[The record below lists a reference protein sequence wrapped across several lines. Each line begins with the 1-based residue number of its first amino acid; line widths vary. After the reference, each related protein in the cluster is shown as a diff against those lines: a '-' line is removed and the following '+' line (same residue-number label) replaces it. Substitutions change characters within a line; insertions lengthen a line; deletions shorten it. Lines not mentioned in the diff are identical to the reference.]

1 MSRVVAAVDL
11 SPMSRR
17 VADRARVEAEQ
28 RGAALELVHVWEK
41 PDAPLPG
48 EMIERLRLYQHSQ
61 AENLLA
67 WINARASC
75 PVELEVRAGNAAAEL
90 VRRSRQAE
98 LLVTGTSSVDNTR
111 VGPLTARL
119 ARKAHC
125 SVLSVR
131 RRSRLP
137 YRRVIVAVDLSE
149 ASACA
154 VELALTLAAGADR
167 ITAVVSLSPRAEML
181 LSDAGVHP
189 PQLDKLRRERLSA
202 LEEDLGEFTAGWG
215 KRVSAKVLEGPPAES
230 VAELARRRRADL
242 VVAANRGAA
251 GSSMVLL
258 GGAAEA
264 MMRSVPCDA
273 AVARAPGRFRRP

>member
-1 MSRVVAAVDL
+1 MSGVVAAVDL

-17 VADRARVEAEQ
+17 VADRARVEAEE
-28 RGAALELVHVWEK
+28 RGAVLELVHVWEK

-48 EMIERLRLYQHSQ
+48 EMLERLQLYQHSQ

-90 VRRSRQAE
+90 VRRSRHAE
-98 LLVTGTSSVDNTR
+98 LLVMGTSSVDNTR

-119 ARKAHC
+119 ARMAHC

-137 YRRVIVAVDLSE
+137 YRRVIAAVDLSE

-154 VELALTLAAGADR
+154 VELALAMAAGADR
-167 ITAVVSLSPRAEML
+167 ITAVASLSPRAEML

-189 PQLDKLRRERLSA
+189 EQLDKLRRERLSA
-202 LEEDLGEFTAGWG
+202 LTDALGEFTARWG
-215 KRVSAKVLEGPPAES
+215 KRVSAQVLEGPPAES

-264 MMRSVPCDA
+264 MMWSVPCDA

>member
-1 MSRVVAAVDL
+1 MSGIVAAVDL

-17 VADRARVEAEQ
+17 VADRARVEAEE
-28 RGAALELVHVWEK
+28 RGATLELVHVWEK

-48 EMIERLRLYQHSQ
+48 EMLERLQLYQHSQ

-90 VRRSRQAE
+90 VRRSRHAE

-111 VGPLTARL
+111 VGPLTSRL

-137 YRRVIVAVDLSE
+137 YRRVIAAVDLSE

-154 VELALTLAAGADR
+154 VELALAMAAGADR
-167 ITAVVSLSPRAEML
+167 ITAVASLSPHAEML

-189 PQLDKLRRERLSA
+189 EQLDRLRRERLSA
-202 LEEDLGEFTAGWG
+202 LEEDLGEFTARWG
-215 KRVSAKVLEGPPAES
+215 KRVSAQVLEGPPAES

-264 MMRSVPCDA
+264 MMRSVPCDV
-273 AVARAPGRFRRP
+273 AVARAAGRFRRP